1 VVWAPIPYSP
11 GGMDRYNRDYA
22 APGGEQRYKNA
33 NGEIV
38 DVPSRF
44 RHKMGTDG
52 IGRDL
57 TSGLIHGT
65 RISLM
70 VGLVSMG
77 IAALIGIILVM
88 GIGSYFLYNQYETVK
103 AENVALTFAV
113 EEQKKTIEVIKENFE
128 RQGKALNNLTA
139 RNAEIEGEMTRY
151 LDIFKRHNLNKLAI
165 AKPGLIEKR
174 VNDGTAKIFITIEND
189 SKILDNLDDAS
200 TTDN

>member
-1 VVWAPIPYSP
+1 MSKV
-11 GGMDRYNRDYA
+11 
-22 APGGEQRYKNA
+22 
-33 NGEIV
+33 
-38 DVPSRF
+38 
-44 RHKMGTDG
+44 
-52 IGRDL
+52 
-57 TSGLIHGT
+57 
-65 RISLM
+65 
-70 VGLVSMG
+70 
-77 IAALIGIILVM
+77 LIGIILVM
-88 GIGSYFLYNQYETVK
+88 GIGSYFLYNQYEAVK

-174 VNDGTAKIFITIEND
+174 VNDGTKKIFETIEED
-189 SKILDNLDDAS
+189 SKSLDNLDDPT

>member
-1 VVWAPIPYSP
+1 MSKV
-11 GGMDRYNRDYA
+11 
-22 APGGEQRYKNA
+22 
-33 NGEIV
+33 
-38 DVPSRF
+38 
-44 RHKMGTDG
+44 
-52 IGRDL
+52 
-57 TSGLIHGT
+57 
-65 RISLM
+65 LM
-70 VGLVSMG
+70 
-77 IAALIGIILVM
+77 GIILVM
-88 GIGSYFLYNQYETVK
+88 GIGSYFLYNQYESVK

-139 RNAEIEGEMTRY
+139 RNAQIEGEMQSY

-189 SKILDNLDDAS
+189 SKALDNLDDAS

>member
-1 VVWAPIPYSP
+1 MSKV
-11 GGMDRYNRDYA
+11 
-22 APGGEQRYKNA
+22 
-33 NGEIV
+33 
-38 DVPSRF
+38 
-44 RHKMGTDG
+44 
-52 IGRDL
+52 
-57 TSGLIHGT
+57 
-65 RISLM
+65 LM
-70 VGLVSMG
+70 
-77 IAALIGIILVM
+77 GIILVM
-88 GIGSYFLYNQYETVK
+88 GIGSYFLYNQYEAVK

-189 SKILDNLDDAS
+189 SKALDNLDDAS
-200 TTDN
+200 TIDN

>member
-1 VVWAPIPYSP
+1 MSKV
-11 GGMDRYNRDYA
+11 
-22 APGGEQRYKNA
+22 
-33 NGEIV
+33 
-38 DVPSRF
+38 
-44 RHKMGTDG
+44 
-52 IGRDL
+52 
-57 TSGLIHGT
+57 
-65 RISLM
+65 LM
-70 VGLVSMG
+70 
-77 IAALIGIILVM
+77 GIILVM
-88 GIGSYFLYNQYETVK
+88 GIGSYFLYNQYEAVK

-113 EEQKKTIEVIKENFE
+113 EEQKKTIEVIRENFE

>member
-1 VVWAPIPYSP
+1 MSKV
-11 GGMDRYNRDYA
+11 
-22 APGGEQRYKNA
+22 
-33 NGEIV
+33 
-38 DVPSRF
+38 
-44 RHKMGTDG
+44 
-52 IGRDL
+52 
-57 TSGLIHGT
+57 
-65 RISLM
+65 
-70 VGLVSMG
+70 
-77 IAALIGIILVM
+77 LIGIILVM

-151 LDIFKRHNLNKLAI
+151 LDIFKRHSLNKLAL

-174 VNDGTAKIFITIEND
+174 VNKGTKDVFETIEKD
-189 SKILDNLDDAS
+189 SQSLDNLDDTT

>member
-1 VVWAPIPYSP
+1 MSKV
-11 GGMDRYNRDYA
+11 
-22 APGGEQRYKNA
+22 
-33 NGEIV
+33 
-38 DVPSRF
+38 
-44 RHKMGTDG
+44 
-52 IGRDL
+52 
-57 TSGLIHGT
+57 
-65 RISLM
+65 
-70 VGLVSMG
+70 
-77 IAALIGIILVM
+77 LIGIILVM
-88 GIGSYFLYNQYETVK
+88 GIGSYFLYNQYEAVK

-189 SKILDNLDDAS
+189 SKALDNLDDAS

>member
-1 VVWAPIPYSP
+1 MSKV
-11 GGMDRYNRDYA
+11 
-22 APGGEQRYKNA
+22 
-33 NGEIV
+33 
-38 DVPSRF
+38 
-44 RHKMGTDG
+44 
-52 IGRDL
+52 
-57 TSGLIHGT
+57 
-65 RISLM
+65 
-70 VGLVSMG
+70 
-77 IAALIGIILVM
+77 LIGIILVM
-88 GIGSYFLYNQYETVK
+88 GIGSYFLYNQYEAVK

-189 SKILDNLDDAS
+189 SKILDNLDDTS
-200 TTDN
+200 TTNN

>member
-1 VVWAPIPYSP
+1 MSKV
-11 GGMDRYNRDYA
+11 
-22 APGGEQRYKNA
+22 
-33 NGEIV
+33 
-38 DVPSRF
+38 
-44 RHKMGTDG
+44 
-52 IGRDL
+52 
-57 TSGLIHGT
+57 
-65 RISLM
+65 LM
-70 VGLVSMG
+70 
-77 IAALIGIILVM
+77 GIILVM
-88 GIGSYFLYNQYETVK
+88 GIGYYFLYNQYEAVK

-113 EEQKKTIEVIKENFE
+113 DEQKKTIEVIKENFE

>member
-1 VVWAPIPYSP
+1 MSKV
-11 GGMDRYNRDYA
+11 
-22 APGGEQRYKNA
+22 
-33 NGEIV
+33 
-38 DVPSRF
+38 
-44 RHKMGTDG
+44 
-52 IGRDL
+52 
-57 TSGLIHGT
+57 
-65 RISLM
+65 LM
-70 VGLVSMG
+70 
-77 IAALIGIILVM
+77 GIILVM
-88 GIGSYFLYNQYETVK
+88 GIGSYFLYNQYESVK

-189 SKILDNLDDAS
+189 SKALDNLDAAS

>member
-1 VVWAPIPYSP
+1 MSKV
-11 GGMDRYNRDYA
+11 
-22 APGGEQRYKNA
+22 
-33 NGEIV
+33 
-38 DVPSRF
+38 
-44 RHKMGTDG
+44 
-52 IGRDL
+52 
-57 TSGLIHGT
+57 
-65 RISLM
+65 LM
-70 VGLVSMG
+70 
-77 IAALIGIILVM
+77 GIILVM
-88 GIGSYFLYNQYETVK
+88 GIGSYFLYNQYEAVK
-103 AENVALTFAV
+103 AENMALTFAV

-189 SKILDNLDDAS
+189 SKALDNLDDAS

>member
-1 VVWAPIPYSP
+1 MSKV
-11 GGMDRYNRDYA
+11 
-22 APGGEQRYKNA
+22 
-33 NGEIV
+33 
-38 DVPSRF
+38 
-44 RHKMGTDG
+44 
-52 IGRDL
+52 
-57 TSGLIHGT
+57 
-65 RISLM
+65 LM
-70 VGLVSMG
+70 
-77 IAALIGIILVM
+77 GIILVM
-88 GIGSYFLYNQYETVK
+88 GIGSYFLYNQYEAVK